1 MTTEQS
7 VRYTIDDELWESFT
21 VEEVNKQINRLC
33 ATGQFRAPNN
43 GDPFVVRLSQL
54 AIMGS
59 CEAGIAERD
68 QLIKDGHPLVSKPQD
83 VQCFYEFSFDDGNL
97 TITTLMRQRRR
108 GSLNWT
114 TQQREEHDRV
124 VAEKLWDEHIER
136 IWWERDFVC
145 IRCQLPPAEYEEWG
159 EIGRIAA
166 DVVVILLQDRTA
178 NKVEVQPRTRPKL
191 NLNFLQRRPQTP
203 NDENARE
210 ILLTIPRRVY
220 KGTSRQG
227 GNGHAHK
234 RMHYRAEHV
243 RQQPCGPRSAPSYR
257 EIVIAG
263 MWINATDIPPTE
275 RGTPI
280 TRNYRF
286 KAVRATTN

>member
-1 MTTEQS
+1 MTTEQA

-33 ATGQFRAPNN
+33 ATGRFRAPNN
-43 GDPFVVRLSQL
+43 GDPFVVRLSL
-54 AIMGS
+54 YAILGGN
-59 CEAGIAERD
+59 EACIVECDKLMSQNGE
-68 QLIKDGHPLVSKPQD
+68 GH
-83 VQCFYEFSFDDGNL
+83 CFYEFSFDDGNL
-97 TITTLMRQRRR
+97 TITAVVRWRRL

-114 TQQREEHDRV
+114 MQQREEYESAV
-124 VAEKLWDEHIER
+124 VQAIMRDYHVER

-145 IRCQLPPAEYEEWG
+145 VRYQLPSAEYDAFG
-159 EIGRIAA
+159 EIGCMAA
-166 DVVVILLQDRTA
+166 NVVVILLQDRTA
-178 NKVEVQPRTRPKL
+178 NKIEVQPRTRPKL
-191 NLNFLQRRPQTP
+191 KLNFLQRRPPAP
-203 NDENARE
+203 NDENARD
-210 ILLTIPRRVY
+210 IILTIPRRVY
-220 KGTSRQG
+220 KGASRQG

-243 RQQPCGPRSAPSYR
+243 RQQPYGPRSAPSYR

-263 MWINATDIPPTE
+263 TWINATDIPPAE

-286 KAVRATTN
+286 KAVRATIN

>member
-1 MTTEQS
+1 MGK
-7 VRYTIDDELWESFT
+7 FT
-21 VEEVNKQINRLC
+21 VEEVKKQINRLC
-33 ATGQFRAPNN
+33 ATGRFRAPNN

-54 AIMGS
+54 AIMGGS
-59 CEAGIAERD
+59 SEGIAERD
-68 QLIKDGHPLVSKPQD
+68 QMTKDGHPLVSKPQD
-83 VQCFYEFSFDDGNL
+83 RQCFYEFGFDGD
-97 TITTLMRQRRR
+97 TVTATTMVRRR
-108 GSLNWT
+108 RLGSLNWT

-124 VAEKLWDEHIER
+124 VAEKLRDYHVER
-136 IWWERDFVC
+136 IWWEREFVC
-145 IRCQLPPAEYEEWG
+145 VRGQLPSAEYEELG

-166 DVVVILLQDRTA
+166 NVVVILLQDRTA
-178 NKVEVQPRTRPKL
+178 NKIEVQPRTRPKL
-191 NLNFLQRRPQTP
+191 KLNFLQRRPQTP
-203 NDENARE
+203 HDESARE

-220 KGTSRQG
+220 KATSRQG

-243 RQQPCGPRSAPSYR
+243 RQQPYGPRSAPSYR

-263 MWINATDIPPTE
+263 TWINATDISPAD

-286 KAVRATTN
+286 KAV